1 MTNTFHAK
9 YLFVSSLALIIIM
22 KEELNKEEVFSIQKF
37 VSKDFVKNDYS
48 SLIPNND
55 FERLEEFRKYL
66 TEKMR
71 DMLDKNYNLLIN
83 TLYRIDISE
92 KKLAGLFS
100 SKNKES
106 IPEKLAD
113 LIIERQIEKINFR
126 KRYREGNL

>member
-1 MTNTFHAK
+1 
-9 YLFVSSLALIIIM
+9 M
-22 KEELNKEEVFSIQKF
+22 KQELNKEEVFSIQKF

-55 FERLEEFRKYL
+55 FERLEEFRIYL

-71 DMLDKNYNLLIN
+71 DLLDKNYNLLIN

-92 KKLAGLFS
+92 RKLAELFS

-106 IPEKLAD
+106 IPERLAD
-113 LIIERQIEKINFR
+113 LIIERQIEKIEFR
-126 KRYREGNL
+126 RRYRQGDL

>member
-1 MTNTFHAK
+1 MA
-9 YLFVSSLALIIIM
+9 
-22 KEELNKEEVFSIQKF
+22 EELEQEEIFSIQKF
-37 VSKDFVKNDYS
+37 VSKDFIKSDYS

-66 TEKMR
+66 TEKMKN
-71 DMLDKNYNLLIN
+71 MLDNNYDLLIN

-92 KKLAGLFS
+92 KNLSELFS
-100 SKNKES
+100 SKNREA

>member
-1 MTNTFHAK
+1 MN
-9 YLFVSSLALIIIM
+9 
-22 KEELNKEEVFSIQKF
+22 EELNKEEIFSIQKF

-48 SLIPNND
+48 SLVPNND
-55 FERLEEFRKYL
+55 YERLEEFRNYL
-66 TEKMR
+66 TEKMK

-92 KKLAGLFS
+92 KKLAELFS
-100 SKNKES
+100 AKNKES
-106 IPEKLAD
+106 IPQKLAD

>member
-1 MTNTFHAK
+1 MA
-9 YLFVSSLALIIIM
+9 
-22 KEELNKEEVFSIQKF
+22 EELKQDELFLIQKS
-37 VSKDFVKNDYS
+37 VSKDFIKNDYT

-66 TEKMR
+66 TARMKE
-71 DMLDKNYNLLIN
+71 MLENNYNLLIN

-92 KKLAGLFS
+92 KKLSQLFS

-106 IPEKLAD
+106 IPEKLTE

-126 KRYREGNL
+126 KRYREGTL

>member
-1 MTNTFHAK
+1 MN
-9 YLFVSSLALIIIM
+9 V
-22 KEELNKEEVFSIQKF
+22 ELNKEEIVSIQRF

-71 DMLDKNYNLLIN
+71 DLLDKKYNLLIN

-92 KKLAGLFS
+92 KKLAELFS
-100 SKNKES
+100 SRNKEL

>member
-1 MTNTFHAK
+1 MTDELKREDIF
-9 YLFVSSLALIIIM
+9 SL
-22 KEELNKEEVFSIQKF
+22 QKS

-66 TEKMR
+66 TEKMK

-92 KKLAGLFS
+92 KKVSELFS
-100 SKNKES
+100 SKNKEL

-113 LIIERQIEKINFR
+113 LIIERQVEKIHFR
-126 KRYREGNL
+126 KLYRERNL

>member
-1 MTNTFHAK
+1 MNDN
-9 YLFVSSLALIIIM
+9 
-22 KEELNKEEVFSIQKF
+22 LNKNEIFLLQKS
-37 VSKDFVKNDYS
+37 VSKDFVRNDYS

-66 TEKMR
+66 TEKIR

-92 KKLAGLFS
+92 KKVSELFS
-100 SKNKES
+100 SKNKEL

-126 KRYREGNL
+126 KLYREGNL

>member
-1 MTNTFHAK
+1 MNDN
-9 YLFVSSLALIIIM
+9 
-22 KEELNKEEVFSIQKF
+22 LNKNEILSLQKS
-37 VSKDFVKNDYS
+37 VSKDFVRNDFS

-66 TEKMR
+66 TEKMK

-92 KKLAGLFS
+92 KKVSELFS
-100 SKNKES
+100 SKNKEL

>member
-1 MTNTFHAK
+1 MN
-9 YLFVSSLALIIIM
+9 
-22 KEELNKEEVFSIQKF
+22 EELNKDEIFSIQKF

-48 SLIPNND
+48 SLVPNND
-55 FERLEEFRKYL
+55 YERIEEFRKYL

-113 LIIERQIEKINFR
+113 LIIERQIQKIEFR
-126 KRYREGNL
+126 RRYREGNL

>member
-1 MTNTFHAK
+1 MN
-9 YLFVSSLALIIIM
+9 
-22 KEELNKEEVFSIQKF
+22 EELNKEEIFSLQKS
-37 VSKDFVKNDYS
+37 VSKDFVKDDYS

-66 TEKMR
+66 AEKMR

-92 KKLAGLFS
+92 KKVSELFS
-100 SKNKES
+100 SKNKEL

-113 LIIERQIEKINFR
+113 LIIERQIEKIHFR
-126 KRYREGNL
+126 KLYREGNL

>member
-1 MTNTFHAK
+1 MA
-9 YLFVSSLALIIIM
+9 
-22 KEELNKEEVFSIQKF
+22 EELKQEEIFSLQKS
-37 VSKDFVKNDYS
+37 VSKDFIKNDYS

-66 TEKMR
+66 TEKMK
-71 DMLDKNYNLLIN
+71 DMLDKNYNSLIN

-92 KKLAGLFS
+92 KKVSELFS
-100 SKNKES
+100 SKNKEL

-113 LIIERQIEKINFR
+113 LIIERQIEKIHFR

>member
-1 MTNTFHAK
+1 MIDELKQEEIF
-9 YLFVSSLALIIIM
+9 SL
-22 KEELNKEEVFSIQKF
+22 QKS
-37 VSKDFVKNDYS
+37 VSKDFVKSDYS

-55 FERLEEFRKYL
+55 FERMEEFRKYL
-66 TEKMR
+66 IKKMK

-92 KKLAGLFS
+92 KKLSELFS
-100 SKNKES
+100 SKNKEL

-126 KRYREGNL
+126 KLYRERKL